1 MRRRVIAGNWK
12 MNMTKSQTKQFVAD
26 FLPLVK
32 DASSEIVLC
41 VPFTDIHRAYKLTLG
56 SNAKIG
62 AQNVAWADKGAFT
75 GEISAEMLKEVG
87 AEYVIIR

>member
-12 MNMTKSQTKQFVAD
+12 MNMTKAQTKQFVAD

-56 SNAKIG
+56 SNAKSELKTLHGQIKG
-62 AQNVAWADKGAFT
+62 RLRARSAQ
-75 GEISAEMLKEVG
+75 
-87 AEYVIIR
+87 RC